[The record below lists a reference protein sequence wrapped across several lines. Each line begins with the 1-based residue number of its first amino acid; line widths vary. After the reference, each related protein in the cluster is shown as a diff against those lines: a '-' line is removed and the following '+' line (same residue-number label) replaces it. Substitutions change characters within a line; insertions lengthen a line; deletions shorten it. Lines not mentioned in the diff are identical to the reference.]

1 MTQKPQNHPPVQ
13 FGKVGVLLV
22 NLGTPDDLSTASVRR
37 YLKEFLSDSRVVEIP
52 KPVWW
57 LILNG
62 IILNVRPKKSA
73 AAYAKVWLQE
83 LNESPLRHYTK
94 AQVDGLAPLLPNVEV
109 DFAMRYGNPSIAQKM
124 SELQAK
130 GCDRILVVPLYPQ
143 YSATTTAT
151 VTDKVFDYLRKQR
164 WQPTVH
170 IAHPWYDQPIYISAL
185 KTQIDDWVSVHGK
198 PDKLLLSFHGLPKQ
212 NLDKGDPY
220 YCHCQVTGR
229 LLATALGWS
238 ASDVLI
244 TFQSR
249 FGPAKWLEPYTSD
262 TLAQLPQQ
270 GVKKLLV
277 ATPGFVADCLET
289 LEEIAMEGKETYMDA
304 GGEAFTVLPC
314 LNDSKDSI
322 KVLYD
327 VVMRE
332 AKGWISQE

>member
-1 MTQKPQNHPPVQ
+1 MTQKPENHPAVK
-13 FGKVGVLLV
+13 FGKVGILLV

-52 KPVWW
+52 KPIWW

-73 AAYAKVWLQE
+73 AAYAKVWMKE
-83 LNESPLRHYTK
+83 HDESPLRYYTK
-94 AQVDGLAPLLPNVEV
+94 AQAEQLAPLLPMAEV
-109 DFAMRYGNPSIAQKM
+109 DYAMRYGNPSIASKM

-143 YSATTTAT
+143 YSATTNAT

-170 IAHPWYDQPIYISAL
+170 IAHPWYDQPIYINAL
-185 KTQIDDWVSVHGK
+185 KQQVEQWIGSHAK

-212 NLDKGDPY
+212 NLEKGDPY

-229 LLATALGWS
+229 LLAKALGWQQD
-238 ASDVLI
+238 DVLI

-262 TLAQLPQQ
+262 TLTKLPAQ
-270 GVKKLLV
+270 GVKRLLV
-277 ATPGFVADCLET
+277 LTPGFVADCLET
-289 LEEIAMEGKETYMDA
+289 LEEIAMEGKETFLHA
-304 GGEAFTVLPC
+304 GGEQFDVLPC
-314 LNDSKDSI
+314 LNDSAESI
-322 KVLYD
+322 AVLHE
-327 VVMRE
+327 VVTKE
-332 AKGWISQE
+332 SKGWLGL